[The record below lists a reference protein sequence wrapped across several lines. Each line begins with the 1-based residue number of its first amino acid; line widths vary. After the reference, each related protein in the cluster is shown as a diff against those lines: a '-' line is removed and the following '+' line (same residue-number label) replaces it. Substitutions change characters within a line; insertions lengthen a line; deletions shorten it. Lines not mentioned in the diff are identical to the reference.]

1 MRKNRVPLGLR
12 KLKLFFACL
21 LMAVLSIGQVWATDD
36 VINNAATSSALG
48 STGTTSW
55 KSPDPTIVGASGAE
69 YTIHSMG
76 TSGTT
81 NAIQWN
87 KNGFLYQTKSGGT
100 LKSVT
105 IKGAAKKIN
114 IFASNTAY
122 SAKATGTQLA
132 QVTASTS
139 GVTYTFES
147 DYTYLAINGTESST
161 SITEITVAYQSGGGS
176 DPTLSL
182 APSSLNLEAEGNST
196 QEITLST
203 NNFAGAVN
211 DVTCAF
217 FSTATCDP
225 GDAISQPAWITNL
238 TNNNTNLNLVSFDVE
253 DNDGAA
259 RSVWMKV
266 TASDGTGSASA
277 ILTISQKALV
287 VDYATL
293 PFSFTGG
300 RADIENTSG
309 MTQSGLGS
317 DYTGSG
323 VTTKLKFDGDNDNV
337 IIHFNAAPG
346 TLSFDIKGNSF
357 SGGTFKVQESADG
370 DTYTDIYTYSADG
383 TGVEVAL
390 SATARYVKFIYV
402 TKSSG
407 NIGLGNI
414 AISEYVAP
422 AAVATPTFSGNE
434 YFVTSTSV
442 SLACTTTGAEIYYTL
457 DGSDPQISDSKQLY
471 SDPFSLTVSGPVN
484 ARAKLDDD
492 WSGMVSKTF
501 IKVDPIDVPAAIA
514 AIPNK
519 DDVVNDQFVRGI
531 VCTAAPSLLSGGK
544 LTYYISADGSE
555 TNRLQIYKGKNLNN
569 TEFTAV
575 SDLAIGDRVTVFGQ
589 LKNFNNTP
597 EMNDGNYLVEREA
610 ALVAA
615 PVFTPDGGGF
625 MGETDVT
632 ITCATAGSAIYYT
645 TDGETPSKL
654 STLYTAAIHLDATTT
669 IKAIAYVNDD
679 PSIVITKTFTL
690 SAPMTVAAALTAL
703 DSEDPINNVA
713 VAGIIS
719 TAPTNNPS
727 SGRLTYYISDDGS
740 ASNELEVFNGFG
752 LGGASFTDK
761 TDLQV
766 GDEVTVFGNLTIFNS
781 TTKEFSAGSRL
792 LAFNRPVVAVTGV
805 TVEST
810 ASVAVGGH
818 VTLHASVV
826 PANAFNKTINWS
838 IESGNDYVTLA
849 DGVVT
854 GVAEGTAV
862 IRATSDEDASIYAE
876 CTVTVAPL
884 SPWATIYTS
893 NVELSIEG
901 GTSASVAKVKFYG
914 EDTEYAALKAGTSNT
929 AGAVV
934 VNVPAGATALHFHAY
949 SWYNETAAITVTAP
963 TGVTVSPA
971 TAIAINKN
979 DGIKENS
986 PFTLAEGSTPQL
998 DAYYAVSLSGNTE
1011 PIALTITATTGKR
1024 FVLFGVNQ
1032 EGGIVLES
1040 IAVTGTATALEYT
1053 DGQHFDP
1060 AGLSVTGTY
1069 TDASTAPITE
1079 GIVWAFDP
1087 DPLTEGTTSVSVTAT
1102 AGGFTSAP
1110 VVVDGLTVGGAAP
1123 LSPWATVYTSNVELS
1138 GATASTVIINETEYD
1153 AMKAGT
1159 GSASGSVDVAVPAQT
1174 TTLHFHA
1181 SGWEGK
1187 EVTLNITAPDGITVT
1202 PASVNLI
1209 ADAGVSGNTSTY
1221 TLQNDPST
1229 TAYFAV
1235 TLSGNTDAFTL
1246 TFSNTGSKKQFVLYG
1261 VNQVGG
1267 VLPELQSIAI
1277 SGDLDNKSY
1286 EAGQSIDMT
1295 GLTVVANYTLA
1306 GEPQAPVNITDD
1318 PNLEWSYAPL
1328 VKDQTSVTLTASF
1341 EGKNA
1346 QKTIDGLTVTE
1357 ATPAITASPAF
1368 ANFNNVSKDAVVAA
1382 KVINITLTNVA
1393 AATVALSGTGAAGF
1407 TVDKS
1412 ALTESGTISITP
1424 VTTTVGSYS
1433 AKVTISDDAG
1443 VATAATV
1450 TLMMNVLPVDDG
1462 DALLSGVWTLVTDAS
1477 QLVDGSKVIIAQY
1490 VNADG
1495 AIRTMSTANNN
1506 NRASVESTVTGTA
1519 LTPAEGTRVMTL
1531 EALAGGKYAFRT
1543 NINTYLYA
1551 ASSSS
1556 NYLKEQ
1562 LELND
1567 NGRWTISIEDGN
1579 KAVITATGT
1588 NSHRIMRYNEGSE
1601 LFSCYESGQKDV
1613 QLFIRTADYSRTDM
1627 FSPGVIG
1634 TVCVDHNVPFAGIE
1648 GATFYELAGLVSTGF
1663 IAFDEIV
1670 SGQLNAGVPY
1680 LFQANSNELKL
1691 YFGTTVAPSP
1701 VVRNGMYGT
1710 FDPIDVTENLDDV
1723 YYFAQH
1729 NFWSCSGMS
1738 SLHMPANR
1746 AYVRMSE
1753 VPSAA
1758 PNPNP
1763 GRRRVVMGV
1772 NGTNTTTGCENI
1784 ESGNAPRKQF
1794 IDGAIYI
1801 IRGEKV
1807 YDTTGRLVK

>member
-1 MRKNRVPLGLR
+1 MG

-21 LMAVLSIGQVWATDD
+21 LMTVLSIGQVWAED
-36 VINNAATSSALG
+36 VADKLTASDFTATSTTYKDFSNVSKTSDAVYAGNSAKDASGNIQLRSKNNAG
-48 STGTTSW
+48 VVSTT
-55 KSPDPTIVGASGAE
+55 
-69 YTIHSMG
+69 
-76 TSGTT
+76 
-81 NAIQWN
+81 
-87 KNGFLYQTKSGGT
+87 SGGT
-100 LKSVT
+100 VKSVKVTVASGTNT
-105 IKGAAKKIN
+105 IDVYG
-114 IFASNTAY
+114 SNTAY
-122 SAKATGTQLA
+122 TGPSDLYGSSQGTKVGSLSATGT
-132 QVTASTS
+132 VTFTD
-139 GVTYTFES
+139 
-147 DYTYLAINGTESST
+147 DYAYVGIRSNNGALYLSEI
-161 SITEITVAYQSGGGS
+161 EITWTTGGSS

-182 APSSLNLEAEGNST
+182 APPSLNLEAEGNST

-203 NNFAGAVN
+203 TNFAGAVN

-238 TNNNTNLNLVSFDVE
+238 TDNNTNLVSFDVE

-277 ILTISQKALV
+277 ILAISQKALV

-293 PFSFTGG
+293 PFAFDGG
-300 RADIENTSG
+300 KADIETTNG
-309 MTQSGLGS
+309 MTQGSLDNS
-317 DYTGSG
+317 DYSASP
-323 VTTKLKFDGDNDNV
+323 KLKFKNQGSWV
-337 IIHFNAAPG
+337 IIKINADPG
-346 TLSFDIKGNSF
+346 TLTYDIKGNSV
-357 SGGTFKVQESADG
+357 SGTYAFDVEQSADG
-370 DTYTDIYTYSADG
+370 ETYSNVTTHTSLSGSKESKEFTLNQTTRFVRFIYT
-383 TGVEVAL
+383 
-390 SATARYVKFIYV
+390 
-402 TKSSG
+402 TKASG
-407 NIGLGNI
+407 NVGLGNI

-422 AAVATPTFSGNE
+422 STVATPTITGAEKFI
-434 YFVTSTSV
+434 TSTTV
-442 SLACTTTGAEIYYTL
+442 SISCTTTGAEIYYTL
-457 DGSDPQISDSKQLY
+457 DGSDPQISGSKQLY
-471 SDPFSLTVSGPVN
+471 SDPFSVTAAGSVN
-484 ARAKLDDD
+484 ARAKLGDD
-492 WSGMVSKTF
+492 WSGMTTKTF
-501 IKVDPIDVPAAIA
+501 VKVDPIDVHAAIE
-514 AIPNK
+514 AIPNDK
-519 DDVVNDQFVRGI
+519 DKMDDQYVRGI

-544 LTYYISADGSE
+544 LTYWISADGSE
-555 TNRLQIYKGKNLNN
+555 TNRLQIFKGKNLNN
-569 TEFTAV
+569 TEFAAAT
-575 SDLAIGDRVTVFGQ
+575 DLALGDRVVVFGQ
-589 LKNFNNTP
+589 LYNYNGTP
-597 EMNDGNYLVEREA
+597 EMNDGNYLVERVA

-632 ITCATAGSAIYYT
+632 ITCATAGSVIYYT

-654 STLYTAAIHLDATTT
+654 STPYTAAIHLDATTT

-690 SAPMTVAAALTAL
+690 SAPMTVAEALTAL

-719 TAPTNNPS
+719 TAPTNNPN

-740 ASNELEVFNGFG
+740 TTSQLEVFNGYG
-752 LGGASFTDK
+752 LNGASFSDK
-761 TDLQV
+761 TDLQI
-766 GDEVTVFGNLTIFNS
+766 GDEVTVFGNLKIFS
-781 TTKEFSAGSRL
+781 GSSGDVKEFDAGNRL
-792 LAFNRPVVAVTGV
+792 LAFNRPEVPVTAVEMAEV
-805 TVEST
+805 TAEIEVGST
-810 ASVAVGGH
+810 
-818 VTLHASVV
+818 VTLHAHVM
-826 PANAFNKTINWS
+826 PENATDQSLTWT
-838 IESGNDYVTLA
+838 IESGSDKASVDEN
-849 DGVVT
+849 GVVT

-862 IRATSDEDASIYAE
+862 IRAASPDYPYYAE
-876 CTVTVAPL
+876 CTVTVTAADPTKHVVTFDATVDKGESPLSKSNITFTCSNGILNNGTEYRLYKNSTNTFECSAGYITKIEFTGVSGNPVSGFEDPAVGTLVIDGNDGVWTGNAESISFIASGAQVRATQINVTYKEDNREEAGIAFTPENVSITEGEPWSEPVFTNPHDLDVTFSSNNESVAKVSDAGAVSLQDGTGTAVITATFDGNDTYKPATVTYTITVNAPL
-884 SPWATIYTS
+884 SPWATTWTS
-893 NVELSIEG
+893 NLDDITGS
-901 GTSASVAKVKFYG
+901 KVKFYG
-914 EDTEYAALKAGTSNT
+914 EETEYAALKAGTGSVAGT
-929 AGAVV
+929 ATL
-934 VNVPAGATALHFHAY
+934 NIPAQATELHLHAY
-949 SWYNETAAITVTAP
+949 GWNSEDVTLSITAP
-963 TGVTVSPA
+963 DGVTVTPA
-971 TAIAINKN
+971 SITLNRNSGFA
-979 DGIKENS
+979 GNS
-986 PFTLAEGSTPQL
+986 PFTLAEGSTPQT
-998 DAYYAVSLSGNTE
+998 DAYYALS
-1011 PIALTITATTGKR
+1011 
-1024 FVLFGVNQ
+1024 
-1032 EGGIVLES
+1032 
-1040 IAVTGTATALEYT
+1040 
-1053 DGQHFDP
+1053 
-1060 AGLSVTGTY
+1060 
-1069 TDASTAPITE
+1069 
-1079 GIVWAFDP
+1079 
-1087 DPLTEGTTSVSVTAT
+1087 
-1102 AGGFTSAP
+1102 
-1110 VVVDGLTVGGAAP
+1110 
-1123 LSPWATVYTSNVELS
+1123 
-1138 GATASTVIINETEYD
+1138 
-1153 AMKAGT
+1153 
-1159 GSASGSVDVAVPAQT
+1159 
-1174 TTLHFHA
+1174 
-1181 SGWEGK
+1181 
-1187 EVTLNITAPDGITVT
+1187 
-1202 PASVNLI
+1202 
-1209 ADAGVSGNTSTY
+1209 
-1221 TLQNDPST
+1221 
-1229 TAYFAV
+1229 
-1235 TLSGNTDAFTL
+1235 LSGNTDAIEL
-1246 TFSNTGSKKQFVLYG
+1246 TISATEGKRFLLFG

-1277 SGDLDNKSY
+1277 SGDLTNKSY
-1286 EAGQSIDMT
+1286 EAGQAIDMT
-1295 GLTVVANYTLA
+1295 GLTVEATYTLA
-1306 GEPQAPVNITDD
+1306 GVPQTPVDITDD

-1328 VKDQTSVTLTASF
+1328 VKDQTSVEITASF

-1357 ATPAITASPAF
+1357 ATPAITASPSF
-1368 ANFNNVSKDAVVAA
+1368 ANFNNVSKDALVAA
-1382 KVINITLTNVA
+1382 KTINVTLTNVA
-1393 AATVALSGTGAAGF
+1393 TATVALSGTGADAF
-1407 TVDKS
+1407 LIDKNS
-1412 ALTESGTISITP
+1412 LDASGTISITP
-1424 VTTTVGSYS
+1424 VTTTIGNYS
-1433 AKVTISDDAG
+1433 AKITISDDAG

-1450 TLMMNVLPVDDG
+1450 TIMMNVMPVDEG

-1495 AIRTMSTANNN
+1495 VIRTMSTQNNN
-1506 NRASVESTVTGTA
+1506 NRASVESTVAGTA

-1556 NYLKEQ
+1556 NYLKEE

-1613 QLFIRTADYSRTDM
+1613 QLFIRTVDYSRTDM

-1663 IAFDEIV
+1663 IAFDEIIA
-1670 SGQLNAGVPY
+1670 GELEAGVPY
-1680 LFQANSNELKL
+1680 LFEAKANELKL
-1691 YFGTTVAPSP
+1691 YYGTTTVPSP
-1701 VVRNGMYGT
+1701 VNPGNGMYGT

-1784 ESGNAPRKQF
+1784 ESGNAPRKQL